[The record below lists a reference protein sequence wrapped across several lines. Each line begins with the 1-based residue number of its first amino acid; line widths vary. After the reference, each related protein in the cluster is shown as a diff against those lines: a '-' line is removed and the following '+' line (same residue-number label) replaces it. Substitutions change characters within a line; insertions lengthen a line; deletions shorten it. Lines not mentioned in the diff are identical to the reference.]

1 VSFGLIFRA
10 SDRAVRLLCALAVAI
25 VATFHVCD
33 AAAAGRTA
41 DVVIAAPSGD
51 EAPSA
56 PAVVEKCHL
65 CAVVS
70 LPALMAADSTVSIVR
85 SIPAGTTLHVA
96 AFEQPAIGPP
106 PRA

>member
-1 VSFGLIFRA
+1 MSSGLIFRA
-10 SDRAVRLLCALAVAI
+10 SERALRLLCALAVAI

-33 AAAAGRTA
+33 AAAAGRMA
-41 DVVIAAPSGD
+41 DVAIAAPSGD
-51 EAPSA
+51 DSPSA

-70 LPALMAADSTVSIVR
+70 LPALMTADAVVSIVR
-85 SIPAGTTLHVA
+85 SIPAGTTLHVV